1 MGSDNRSLPDYDAL
15 VAMTLDEA
23 VELFK
28 QPKTQGRRKSSSV
41 MTELGEHPTSGAQ
54 IQVKTGRYG
63 PYVTDGTVNATVP
76 KGTDPATVSLERAV
90 ELLEAREEKLRS
102 QGKDPRAPKKR
113 KATRKKKK

>member
-1 MGSDNRSLPDYDAL
+1 MGSDNRSLPDHDAL
-15 VAMTLDEA
+15 MAVTLDEA
-23 VELFK
+23 VELFA
-28 QPKTQGRRKSSSV
+28 QPKKRGRQRSSSV
-41 MTELGEHPTSGAQ
+41 LSELGEHPSTGVQ

-76 KGTDPATVSLERAV
+76 KGTDPETVTLERAV